1 MPVDTDHPPTKNTCR
16 VCGHYEY
23 RHGVHRMV
31 LDTRPRRAYDPEA
44 GTHFRAALPHPQRGS
59 YDALQY
65 GYALADEGVC
75 ATYQPR

>member
-1 MPVDTDHPPTKNTCR
+1 MPVDTDHPPTLHTCR

-23 RHGVHRMV
+23 RHGLHRGATAQRTLRV
-31 LDTRPRRAYDPEA
+31 YRPLE
-44 GTHFRAALPHPQRGS
+44 GTHRRVAPQGT

-65 GYALADEGVC
+65 GYALADEDVC